1 MARRNRQPTQRQRQ
15 NAGPFV
21 GGKAKSQSG
30 GDPVE
35 RHGGRLR
42 RLTGFVGEVR
52 GELAK
57 TDFPNRQQTA
67 QSTMVVLA
75 ACLLVGFY
83 LYGLDQVFSRFVE
96 HLLNW
101 QS

>member
-15 NAGPFV
+15 NAPFV
-21 GGKAKSQSG
+21 GSKTKSQSG

-35 RHGGRLR
+35 RRGGRVR
-42 RLTGFVGEVR
+42 RITGFVGEVR

-83 LYGLDQVFSRFVE
+83 LYGLDQVFSRFVT

>member
-15 NAGPFV
+15 SGPFV

-30 GDPVE
+30 GEPVE
-35 RHGGRLR
+35 RHGGRFR

-57 TDFPNRQQTA
+57 TDFPNRHQTA
-67 QSTMVVLA
+67 QSTMVVLS
-75 ACLLVGFY
+75 ACLIVGFY

-101 QS
+101 QQ